1 MTKNYTSTGGLDSIT
16 DIHRVLGLPA
26 PLHPLVTLI
35 DNTANQINTTNF
47 PRYEVLRFYKI
58 GCITKLTG
66 RFRYGQAYYDFT
78 EGSMLFTAPN
88 QVVGSD
94 TDYENI
100 AGYVLFI
107 HPDFLQ
113 GYPLLNKLK
122 KYGYFSY
129 SSNEA
134 LHLSEQE
141 KTTILAVFTIIEQ
154 ELNSRTDGFSQ
165 DVLVAQIELL
175 LTYAERFYKR
185 QFNTRKVATTEL
197 LQRFEDILN
206 SFFGEET
213 MLIQGVLT
221 VGSIAEKLT
230 LSPRYLSDLLRARTG
245 KNTQQHIHEKLIE
258 KAKEKLSTTTLSV
271 SEVAYQLGFEHS
283 QSFSKLF
290 KLKTNLSPLEFRRS
304 FNVMRWGIE
313 FD

>member
-1 MTKNYTSTGGLDSIT
+1 MTKKYTSTGGLDSIT
-16 DIHRVLGLPA
+16 DIHRALGLPA
-26 PLHPLVTLI
+26 PLHPLITLI
-35 DNTANQINTTNF
+35 DTTANQLNTTHF
-47 PRYEVLRFYKI
+47 PRYDVLPFYKI
-58 GCITKLTG
+58 GCITKLAG
-66 RFRYGQAYYDFT
+66 RFNYGQAYYDFT
-78 EGSMLFTAPN
+78 EGSMLFTAPK

-94 TDYENI
+94 ADYENL
-100 AGYVLFI
+100 AGYVLFV

-113 GYPLLNKLK
+113 GYPLLNKIK

-141 KTTILAVFTIIEQ
+141 KATILAVFTIMEQ
-154 ELNSRTDGFSQ
+154 EFNSRIDDFSQ

-185 QFNTRKVATTEL
+185 QFNTRKVANNEL
-197 LQRFEDILN
+197 LLRFEDTLN

-213 MLIQGVLT
+213 MGIQGVPT
-221 VGSIAEKLT
+221 VGSIAEKMT
-230 LSPRYLSDLLRARTG
+230 LSPRYLSDLLRAWTG
-245 KNTQQHIHEKLIE
+245 KNSQQHIHEKLIE
-258 KAKEKLSTTTLSV
+258 KAKEKLSTTALSV

-290 KLKTNLSPLEFRRS
+290 KLKTKLSPLEFRRS
-304 FNVMRWGIE
+304 FNALGHGV
-313 FD
+313 

>member
-1 MTKNYTSTGGLDSIT
+1 MTKKYTSTGGLDSIT
-16 DIHRVLGLPA
+16 DIHRAVGLPA
-26 PLHPLVTLI
+26 PLHPLITLI

-47 PRYEVLRFYKI
+47 PRYDVLHFYKI
-58 GCITKLTG
+58 GCITKAG

-88 QVVGSD
+88 QVVSSD
-94 TDYENI
+94 TDYENL
-100 AGYVLFI
+100 AGYALFI

-113 GYPLLNKLK
+113 GYPILHKIK

-141 KTTILAVFTIIEQ
+141 KATILAVFTIMEQ
-154 ELNSRTDGFSQ
+154 ELNSRIDEFSQ

-185 QFNTRKVATTEL
+185 QFTTRKVANNEL
-197 LQRFEDILN
+197 LQRFEDILD

-213 MLIQGVLT
+213 VLIQGVPT

-245 KNTQQHIHEKLIE
+245 KNTQQHIHEKLLE
-258 KAKEKLSTTTLSV
+258 KAKEKLSTTALSV

-304 FNVMRWGIE
+304 FNALGH
-313 FD
+313 